1 MIDNNPIVYKN
12 NIKKII
18 INIILMKMKVVKL
31 LVIVVQVWMKN

>member
-18 INIILMKMKVVKL
+18 INIRLMKMKVVKL